1 MRNTQRTKI
10 VFLCKILNDLSKQ
23 IFFPIIE
30 KGYIR
35 MTNFLQYQEA
45 LELYTAMTENLNRND
60 EDIVD
65 LYNRLIE
72 KAVRYAH
79 IRAEWNT
86 LNREEKLERD
96 SSRTAAH
103 DSFIASVNIISR
115 TEGEIGSQWR
125 ERLGNSRKRVG
136 DFACYI
142 SLFLSLEAR

>member
-1 MRNTQRTKI
+1 
-10 VFLCKILNDLSKQ
+10 
-23 IFFPIIE
+23 
-30 KGYIR
+30 

-45 LELYTAMTENLNRND
+45 LELYTTMTENLNRND
-60 EDIVD
+60 ADIVD

-86 LNREEKLERD
+86 LTREEKLERD
-96 SSRTAAH
+96 SSRTIAH
-103 DSFIASVNIISR
+103 DSFISSINIIARS
-115 TEGEIGSQWR
+115 EGKIGSQWR
-125 ERLGNSRKRVG
+125 ERLGNDRKRVG

>member
-1 MRNTQRTKI
+1 MTSPIPHPNGWG
-10 VFLCKILNDLSKQ
+10 
-23 IFFPIIE
+23 IFSPIQ

-45 LELYTAMTENLNRND
+45 LELYTTMTENLNRND
-60 EDIVD
+60 ADIVD

-86 LNREEKLERD
+86 LTREEKLERD
-96 SSRTAAH
+96 SSRTIAH
-103 DSFIASVNIISR
+103 DSFISSINIIARS
-115 TEGEIGSQWR
+115 EGKIGSQWR
-125 ERLGNSRKRVG
+125 ERLGNDRKRVG

>member
-1 MRNTQRTKI
+1 MNNI
-10 VFLCKILNDLSKQ
+10 
-23 IFFPIIE
+23 
-30 KGYIR
+30 
-35 MTNFLQYQEA
+35 LQYQEA
-45 LELYTAMTENLNRND
+45 LAIYKTMDENLDRHD
-60 EDIVD
+60 ADIVD

-79 IRAEWNT
+79 IRAEWNA
-86 LNREEKLERD
+86 LSREEKLERD

-125 ERLGNSRKRVG
+125 ERLGNDRKHIG

-142 SLFLSLEAR
+142 SLFRSLEAR

>member
-1 MRNTQRTKI
+1 
-10 VFLCKILNDLSKQ
+10 
-23 IFFPIIE
+23 
-30 KGYIR
+30 

-60 EDIVD
+60 ADIVD

-86 LNREEKLERD
+86 LSREEKLERD

-115 TEGEIGSQWR
+115 TEGKIGSQWR
-125 ERLGNSRKRVG
+125 ERLTDDRKRIG

>member
-1 MRNTQRTKI
+1 
-10 VFLCKILNDLSKQ
+10 
-23 IFFPIIE
+23 
-30 KGYIR
+30 

-79 IRAEWNT
+79 IRAGWNA
-86 LNREEKLERD
+86 LSREEKLEKD
-96 SSRTAAH
+96 DSRTAAH
-103 DSFIASVNIISR
+103 DSFISSINIISR
-115 TEGEIGSQWR
+115 VEGKIGLQWK
-125 ERLGNSRKRVG
+125 ERLTDDRKTIG

-142 SLFLSLEAR
+142 ALFRAIDAR

>member
-1 MRNTQRTKI
+1 
-10 VFLCKILNDLSKQ
+10 
-23 IFFPIIE
+23 
-30 KGYIR
+30 

-86 LNREEKLERD
+86 LSREEKLEKD
-96 SSRTAAH
+96 ESRTMAH
-103 DSFIASVNIISR
+103 DSFISSIDIISR

-125 ERLGNSRKRVG
+125 EKLGNDRKCIG

-142 SLFLSLEAR
+142 SLFCSLEAR